1 MTIKQQGGIFGR
13 NPTFNDVDVEGTLTV
28 NGEPISDFGTMAQ
41 QDADAVVITGGS
53 GAFDTLSVDTN
64 NLYVDT
70 VNNRVGM
77 GTTSPAFELHLARNG
92 AGIFVQST
100 NSVPPEVRLDSTIR
114 SWTQYVDSDGTYN
127 FRDRTGS
134 KTVLQFTTAGNLAV
148 ANGNGIDFSAT
159 SGTGTSEL
167 FDDYEE
173 GTFTPTLEASGGGA
187 PSSYSV
193 RAGSYTKIGNTV
205 YIMISLAV
213 NAGTLSGNI
222 EVTGMPFSSSEAS
235 SIYTA
240 AYRRWNT
247 TFVSY
252 GLINSGTSTVRIIK
266 STNNAIS
273 ETAVTNTD
281 MLSTDNRNSLIISG
295 CYRTT

>member
-13 NPTFNDVDVEGTLTV
+13 NPTFNEVNVEG
-28 NGEPISDFGTMAQ
+28 G
-41 QDADAVVITGGS
+41 
-53 GAFDTLSVDTN
+53 LSVDGSSYTN
-64 NLYVDT
+64 FKENGSDIGSVFVTGDKIGIGTLNNGIAFDQSSNIILPFNPQTLLKRDGELDLGYAAGKFKDLYLSGNVIVD
-70 VNNRVGM
+70 
-77 GTTSPAFELHLARNG
+77 NG
-92 AGIFVQST
+92 
-100 NSVPPEVRLDSTIR
+100 
-114 SWTQYVDSDGTYN
+114 
-127 FRDRTGS
+127 
-134 KTVLQFTTAGNLAV
+134 K
-148 ANGNGIDFSAT
+148 GIDFSAT

-187 PSSYSV
+187 PSSYSTRV
-193 RAGSYTKIGNTV
+193 GSYTKIGDTV
-205 YIMISLAV
+205 YILINLAV
-213 NAGTLSGNI
+213 HAGTLSGDI
-222 EVTGMPFSSSEAS
+222 KVTGLPFSPSESS

-252 GLINSGTSTVRIIK
+252 GLIDSGTSAVRIIK

-273 ETAVTNTD
+273 ETPVTNSD
-281 MLSTDNRNSLIISG
+281 MLSTANRNSLIISG